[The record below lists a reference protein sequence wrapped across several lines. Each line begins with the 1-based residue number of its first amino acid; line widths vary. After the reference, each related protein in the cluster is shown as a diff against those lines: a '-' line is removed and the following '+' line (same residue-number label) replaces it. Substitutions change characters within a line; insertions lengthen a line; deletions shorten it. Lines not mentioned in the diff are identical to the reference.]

1 MQTIFVVKLTLQDA
15 PLVFDWVGRLLN
27 ELGEEG
33 DELGTLAE
41 DKVLQAW
48 REMADRFHVFVAK
61 NAAGE
66 ICGILTL
73 AEVFAIYA
81 NGNYGII
88 NEMYVA
94 PAQRSAGLGAKLVAA
109 AIKFGRQQGWTRIE
123 VTAPEAARWERT
135 RRFYEKQGFV
145 FTGPKMKFLLKGIV
159 Q

>member
-1 MQTIFVVKLTLQDA
+1 MQSIFVAKLSLQDA
-15 PLVFDWVGRLLN
+15 SVVFAWVMRLLN

-33 DELGTLAE
+33 DELGALAE
-41 DKVLQAW
+41 EKVLQAW

-61 NAAGE
+61 TEAGD

-73 AEVFAIYA
+73 AEAFAIYA

-94 PAQRSAGLGAKLVAA
+94 PEHRSAGIGARLLDAA
-109 AIKFGRQQGWTRIE
+109 KNFGREKGWTRID
-123 VTAPEAARWERT
+123 VTAPESARWERT

-145 FTGPKMKFLLKGIV
+145 FTGPKLKFLLKGIV